1 MLGKKV
7 RRILSLNPSRADV
20 ERELG
25 AHGIRDC
32 VGVKTVA
39 VANRARA
46 RHCDNITALSD
57 VIMVRTQIQLTE
69 AQARRLKQLAAAQGR
84 SMADLI
90 RTTVD
95 ALLAQPDAHD
105 HEARRARALR
115 AAGRFRSGVGDLST
129 QHDRHLA
136 EVLTR

>member
-1 MLGKKV
+1 
-7 RRILSLNPSRADV
+7 
-20 ERELG
+20 
-25 AHGIRDC
+25 
-32 VGVKTVA
+32 
-39 VANRARA
+39 
-46 RHCDNITALSD
+46 
-57 VIMVRTQIQLTE
+57 MVRTQIQLTE
-69 AQARRLKQLAAAQGR
+69 TQARRLKQLAAAQGR

-115 AAGRFRSGVGDLST
+115 AAGRFRSGVRDLSS

-136 EVLTR
+136 DVLDR